1 VPNGERERFEVLLES
16 VNSNLKLVAEGHGVL
31 NEKFDRLDRKVDG
44 IADDVSVLKT
54 DVSVLKKDMRIVK
67 DHLGLNGATPPAKA
81 RKASRKK

>member
-1 VPNGERERFEVLLES
+1 MRAPMPIG
-16 VNSNLKLVAEGHGVL
+16 AEGHGVL

-54 DVSVLKKDMRIVK
+54 DVSMLKTDVSALKKDMRIVK

-81 RKASRKK
+81 QKASRKK